1 MPYPLS
7 VLPDAELALIQYLR
21 LIPEVIALVPAAR
34 VTTQLAPSPVYPVVL
49 ISRAG
54 GSPAVWQALDEPA
67 LQVDVLGDVTDKDG
81 KAKCSLLMRT
91 VAAAILAIAN
101 DTVPEAVLSSAMEEV
116 GPAWLP
122 DTIPVPPIPRYVARF
137 RVFMHK

>member
-21 LIPEVIALVPAAR
+21 GVSEVTALVPAAR

-54 GSPAVWQALDEPA
+54 GSPVVWQAVDEPS
-67 LQVDVLGDVTDKDG
+67 LQVDVLGVDK
-81 KAKCSLLMRT
+81 ASCSLLMRT
-91 VAAAILAIAN
+91 VSAAILAIRN
-101 DTVPEAVLSSAMEEV
+101 DVVAEAVLSSASVEV
-116 GPAWLP
+116 GPSWLP

-137 RVFMHK
+137 SVLMHK

>member
-7 VLPDAELALIQYLR
+7 VLPDAELALIQYLGS
-21 LIPEVIALVPAAR
+21 IPEVVALVPVGR
-34 VTTQLAPSPVYPVVL
+34 ITTQLAPSPIYPVVL

-54 GSPAVWQALDEPA
+54 GVPVVWQALDEPA
-67 LQVDVLGDVTDKDG
+67 FQVDVVGGD
-81 KAKCSLLMRT
+81 KATCSLLMRT
-91 VAAAILAIAN
+91 VAAAILAIRN
-101 DTVPEAVLSSAMEEV
+101 DIVAEAVLSSAVEEV

>member
-21 LIPEVIALVPAAR
+21 GVPEVVLLIPAAR
-34 VTTQLAPSPVYPVVL
+34 VTTQLPPSPVYPVVL

-54 GSPAVWQALDEPA
+54 GTPPVWQALDEPA
-67 LQVDVLGDVTDKDG
+67 LQVDVLGVDK
-81 KAKCSLLMRT
+81 ASCSLLMRT
-91 VAAAILAIAN
+91 VSAAILAIAN
-101 DTVPEAVLSSAMEEV
+101 DIVTEAVLSSALMET

-122 DTIPVPPIPRYVARF
+122 DTITVPPIPRYVARF